1 MFKLPFLKAK
11 YFQPRFLMVI
21 FLVVIVGF
29 FFAGAANASFATGVA
44 TLLGWIIYGIVWA
57 LGQLLVVLME
67 VLVWISQWSNF
78 ITAPAVVLGWKI
90 VRDICNMFFVVIML
104 IIAFATILRVKEYSY
119 EKLLPKLIIMAILIN
134 FSKMICGLLIDV
146 SQVVMLTFVNSFK
159 DVAGANLTTILG
171 LDKLTSME
179 TNSNAAAS
187 TGSGS
192 PSDVTGWSILGAYI
206 LALIYVIVAMITIAT
221 MVIMLAIRIVMI
233 WIYVVLSPMAYLLGA
248 FPAGKKYSSK
258 WWGDFTSN
266 LIVGP
271 VLAFFIWL
279 SFAALGTGQDT
290 IGKSGIPATRSTESK
305 IQTNSEPITQAGS
318 PNNMLNFVISIAM
331 LYGGLTIAK
340 SVGGAA
346 GDMAGKGMGAISKG
360 KGMAISGI
368 KSGARSTAYGAIANK
383 RMAPITKNVLGT
395 VAATG
400 GVSGKILGAVGVRGL
415 AGKGL
420 IAFNQQQ
427 KKVEDKAQKKIESF
441 KDTRIVERYARE
453 KAFTPLGI
461 AAQKKASNM
470 MPSALYNPGNPA
482 SVEKV
487 EKKLAGMGKDDLAKM
502 SDAEWH
508 AIGRTGAKLN
518 SRALSYVQKNSEERG
533 AYNLGQQNLHPG
545 ALAGAVSARH
555 RLVAGTDKN
564 GNRMTTGQI
573 YGVYAHQKARRILD
587 ADVESTLER
596 SGSHSTQYF
605 REENSKPKTLEPEKE
620 TRVSEEDQESPRGK
634 GNLSVNEIARG
645 TSSTVAV
652 DFDKLNLPEIN
663 KGNDADYRNTR
674 GFNTSDQDLVGKIA
688 SKMLEVISQ
697 EKDQLLSKKSLEPG
711 DQKRLASLNKAE
723 EYFKAPEKIDNL
735 SMLNS
740 SAAKFKVS
748 DAKETKVHEEIH
760 GLGYGEDDT
769 RSVTGSIMKNKNYS
783 ARHNRGEI
791 DSILTENNQQSGVA
805 KKSSQEVEQE
815 QDEAELELDK
825 SPKIGDATVDTNELN
840 KAIENFSQK
849 ISEVAKTFSAV
860 GQSKS
865 VSSNSMNSTRIG
877 GDNFSLFR
885 NLGKIIKS
893 SNNDIANKI
902 SILGG
907 TKAQSPLELDVIY
920 KEIDSEK

>member
-11 YFQPRFLMVI
+11 YLQPRFLMVI
-21 FLVVIVGF
+21 FLVIIVGF
-29 FFAGAANASFATGVA
+29 SFAGVANAAISDAVA
-44 TLLGWIIYGIVWA
+44 TFLGWIVYGIVYA
-57 LGQLLVVLME
+57 LGWILTLVMQG
-67 VLVWISQWSNF
+67 LVWLAQWNNF
-78 ITAPAVVLGWKI
+78 IDAPAVVLGWKI

-104 IIAFATILRVKEYSY
+104 IIAFATILRVKDYTY

-159 DVAGANLTTILG
+159 DVGGENLTKILG
-171 LDKLTSME
+171 LDTLTSMKE
-179 TNSNAAAS
+179 GGAEEANITA
-187 TGSGS
+187 
-192 PSDVTGWSILGAYI
+192 WSIMGSYV
-206 LALIYVIVAMITIAT
+206 LALVYVIVALITIIT
-221 MVIMLAIRIVMI
+221 MMIMLAVRIVMI
-233 WIYVVLSPMAYLLGA
+233 WIYVVLSPLAYLLGS
-248 FPAGKKYSSK
+248 FPAGKRYSSK
-258 WWGDFTSN
+258 WWHDFTRN

-271 VLAFFIWL
+271 MLAFFIWL
-279 SFAALGTGQDT
+279 SFAALGTGQDSV
-290 IGKSGIPATRSTESK
+290 GSSGISADKPSAKGISSDGS
-305 IQTNSEPITQAGS
+305 NSITQAGS
-318 PNNMLNFVISIAM
+318 PDNMLNFVISIAM

-400 GVSGKILGAVGVRGL
+400 GVRGKILGAVGVRGL

-482 SVEKV
+482 SVGKV

-502 SDAEWH
+502 SDAEWY

-518 SRALSYVQKNSEERG
+518 SRALSYIQKNSEERG
-533 AYNLGQQNLHPG
+533 AYNLGQESLHPG
-545 ALAGAVSARH
+545 ALAGALAGATGH
-555 RLVAGTDKN
+555 GLVAGTDKH

-573 YGVYAHQKARRILD
+573 FGVYAHQKARGTLD
-587 ADVESTLER
+587 ADVQSTLER

>member
-1 MFKLPFLKAK
+1 MFKLPFLKTK
-11 YFQPRFLMVI
+11 YFQPRFLMVV

-29 FFAGAANASFATGVA
+29 FFAGAANASISSAVA
-44 TLLGWIIYGIVWA
+44 TFLGWIVYGIVWA
-57 LGQLLVVLME
+57 LGQLLVLMME
-67 VLVWISQWSNF
+67 VLAWVAQWNNF
-78 ITAPAVVLGWKI
+78 INAPAVVLGWKI

-171 LDKLTSME
+171 LDKLTSMG
-179 TNSNAAAS
+179 TNAAAVDDKT
-187 TGSGS
+187 TG
-192 PSDVTGWSILGAYI
+192 VTSWSIMGAYV
-206 LALIYVIVAMITIAT
+206 LALVYVIIALITIVT

-258 WWGDFTSN
+258 WWHDFTSN

-271 VLAFFIWL
+271 ILAFFIWL

-290 IGKSGIPATRSTESK
+290 VGSSGITAAKP
-305 IQTNSEPITQAGS
+305 TNSAIIESSSETDKSLTQAGS
-318 PNNMLNFVISIAM
+318 PDNMLNFVISIAM

-400 GVSGKILGAVGVRGL
+400 GVRGKILGAVGVRGL

-427 KKVEDKAQKKIESF
+427 KKVEDKAKKKIESF
-441 KDTRIVERYARE
+441 KDTRVVARYARE

-461 AAQKKASNM
+461 AAQKKAANM
-470 MPSALYNPGNPA
+470 MPSALYDPANPA
-482 SVEKV
+482 SVGKV
-487 EKKLAGMGKDDLAKM
+487 EKQLAGMGKDDVSNLTV
-502 SDAEWH
+502 AEWH
-508 AIGRTGAKLN
+508 AIGRTGAQLN
-518 SRALSYVQKNSEERG
+518 SRALSYVEKNSEERG
-533 AYNLGQQNLHPG
+533 AYNVGLGKSHPG
-545 ALAGAVSARH
+545 ITATPIR
-555 RLVAGTDKN
+555 VAGTDKN

-573 YGVYAHQKARRILD
+573 YGVYAHQKDAGILD

-620 TRVSEEDQESPRGK
+620 ARVSEEDQESPRGK

-645 TSSTVAV
+645 TSSTAAV

-748 DAKETKVHEEIH
+748 DVKETKIHEEIH
-760 GLGYGEDDT
+760 GLGYGEDDA

-825 SPKIGDATVDTNELN
+825 SPKIGDARVDTNELN

-865 VSSNSMNSTRIG
+865 VSSNSMNSTIIG
-877 GDNFSLFR
+877 RDNFSLFR

>member
-1 MFKLPFLKAK
+1 MFKLPFLKTK
-11 YFQPRFLMVI
+11 YFQPRFLMVV

-29 FFAGAANASFATGVA
+29 FFAGAANASISSAVA
-44 TLLGWIIYGIVWA
+44 TFLGWIVYGIVWA
-57 LGQLLVVLME
+57 LGQLLVLMME
-67 VLVWISQWSNF
+67 VLVWVAQWSSF
-78 ITAPAVVLGWKI
+78 IKAPAVVLGWKI

-104 IIAFATILRVKEYSY
+104 IIAFATVLRVKEYSY

-171 LDKLTSME
+171 LDKLTSMG
-179 TNSNAAAS
+179 TNAAAVDDKT
-187 TGSGS
+187 TG
-192 PSDVTGWSILGAYI
+192 VTSWSIMGAYV
-206 LALIYVIVAMITIAT
+206 LALVYVIIALITIVT

-258 WWGDFTSN
+258 WWHDFTSN

-271 VLAFFIWL
+271 ILAFFIWL

-290 IGKSGIPATRSTESK
+290 VGSSGVTAAKP
-305 IQTNSEPITQAGS
+305 TNSAIIESSSETDKSLTQAGS
-318 PNNMLNFVISIAM
+318 PDNMLNFVISIAM

-400 GVSGKILGAVGVRGL
+400 GVRGKILGAVGVRDL

-470 MPSALYNPGNPA
+470 MPSALYNPGDPA
-482 SVEKV
+482 SVGKV

-533 AYNLGQQNLHPG
+533 AYNLGQQSLHPG

-596 SGSHSTQYF
+596 TGSHSTQYF

-645 TSSTVAV
+645 TSSTAAV

-663 KGNDADYRNTR
+663 KGEDADYRNTR

-688 SKMLEVISQ
+688 SKMLEVISK

-748 DAKETKVHEEIH
+748 DAKKTKVHEEIH
-760 GLGYGEDDT
+760 GLGYGEDDA
-769 RSVTGSIMKNKNYS
+769 RSATGSIMKNKNYS
-783 ARHNRGEI
+783 VRHNRGEI

-849 ISEVAKTFSAV
+849 ISEVAKAFSAV

-865 VSSNSMNSTRIG
+865 VSLNSMNSTRIG